1 MGKTDEQQ
9 RADVRRDIAAT
20 VNRMV
25 EVANLAVAD
34 LSDEKIKEGFAAPKR
49 DAPAWTDLVTR
60 IVSGAARTENPT
72 TVNNNLQLV
81 MVGRAASLE
90 DWKAQAK
97 QVEEDKR
104 KRIAAIIDVKPE
116 EK

>member
-1 MGKTDEQQ
+1 VGKTEDQQ

-20 VNRMV
+20 INRMV

-34 LSDEKIKEGFAAPKR
+34 LTDEDVKMGFNAPKR

-104 KRIAAIIDVKPE
+104 KRIAAIIDVPE
-116 EK
+116 PAK